1 METPKRRA
9 LGKGLEE
16 LFSTEVLDFDALE
29 EKIVKETPKEE
40 IIEIKLEDLRANPYQ
55 PRKTFDEESLNELA
69 SSISQYGVFQPII
82 VKKSIKGYEIIAGER
97 RVRAS
102 KIAGKET
109 IPAIVREFDDSKM
122 MEIALLE
129 NLQRENLNP
138 IEEAL
143 AYSKII
149 ETKGL
154 TQTQFS
160 EIIGKSHAYVT
171 NILGLLKLPEN
182 IQDMVT
188 KGEISMTHARILSKM
203 SNPEKITEL
212 ANRIKNEGLTARQM
226 EDIARSGEIEK
237 RVKQERKLSG
247 EKQEFKYIED
257 AMCEKLDTKVR
268 VYKNKLE
275 IRYDNI
281 DDLNRI
287 LEILNI
293 GK

>member
-1 METPKRRA
+1 MEMPKRRA

-29 EKIVKETPKEE
+29 EKIVSETPKEE
-40 IIEIKLEDLRANPYQ
+40 IIQINIEDLRANPYQ
-55 PRKTFDEESLNELA
+55 PRKVFDEETLNELA
-69 SSISQYGVFQPII
+69 SSIKEYGVFQPII

-102 KIAGKET
+102 KIAGIAT
-109 IPAIVREFDDSKM
+109 IPAIVREFDDEKM

-129 NLQRENLNP
+129 NLQRENLNC
-138 IEEAL
+138 IEEAM
-143 AYSKII
+143 AYLKII

-154 TQTQFS
+154 THS
-160 EIIGKSHAYVT
+160 EFAKIIGKSNAYVT
-171 NILGLLKLPEN
+171 NMVGLLNLPDTVK
-182 IQDMVT
+182 DMVI
-188 KGEISMTHARILSKM
+188 KNELSMTHARILSKM
-203 SNPEKITEL
+203 SDPNKVIEL
-212 ANRIKNEGLTARQM
+212 ANRIKNEGLTSREM
-226 EDIARSGEIEK
+226 EDIARGDEIEK
-237 RVKQERKLSG
+237 RVKQERKLSE
-247 EKQEFKYIED
+247 EKQEYKYVED
-257 AMCEKLDTKVR
+257 ALCEKLDTKVR

-287 LEILNI
+287 LDILNI

>member
-9 LGKGLEE
+9 LGRGLEE

-29 EKIVKETPKEE
+29 EKIVNETPKEE
-40 IIEIKLEDLRANPYQ
+40 IIEIKLDELRANPYQ
-55 PRKTFDEESLNELA
+55 PRKNFDEETLNELA
-69 SSISQYGVFQPII
+69 TSISQYGVFQPII

-102 KIAGKET
+102 KIAGLET
-109 IPAIVREFDDSKM
+109 IPAIVREFDDTKM

-129 NLQRENLNP
+129 NLQRENLNS

-143 AYSKII
+143 AYQKII
-149 ETKGL
+149 ETKGIS
-154 TQTQFS
+154 QREFAKA
-160 EIIGKSHAYVT
+160 IGKSHAYIT
-171 NILGLLKLPEN
+171 NTIGLLNLPEEVK
-182 IQDMVT
+182 DMLI
-188 KGEISMTHARILSKM
+188 KNELSMTHARILSKM
-203 SNPEKITEL
+203 SDTDKVIEL
-212 ANRIKNEGLTARQM
+212 ANKIKNEGLTTKAM
-226 EDIARSGEIEK
+226 EEIAREGDFEK
-237 RVKQERKLSG
+237 RVKQERKLTA

-293 GK
+293 GR

>member
-1 METPKRRA
+1 MPKRRA
-9 LGKGLEE
+9 LGRGLEE

-40 IIEIKLEDLRANPYQ
+40 IIEIKIEDLRANPYQ
-55 PRKTFDEESLNELA
+55 PRKNFDEESLNELA

-102 KIAGKET
+102 KIAGLET
-109 IPAIVREFDDSKM
+109 IPAIIREFDDGKM

-129 NLQRENLNP
+129 NLQRENLNS

-143 AYSKII
+143 AYQKII
-149 ETKGL
+149 EAKGL
-154 TQTQFS
+154 TQRDFAKL
-160 EIIGKSHAYVT
+160 IGKSHAYVT
-171 NILGLLKLPEN
+171 NIIGLLNLPDN
-182 IQDMVT
+182 VKDMVVSNQL
-188 KGEISMTHARILSKM
+188 SMTHARILSKM
-203 SNPEKITEL
+203 SNPEKVTEL
-212 ANRIKNEGLTARQM
+212 ANRIIKEGLTSREM
-226 EDIARSGEIEK
+226 EEIAQGSEIEK
-237 RVKQERKLSG
+237 RVKQERKLTG

-257 AMCEKLDTKVR
+257 AICEKIDAKVR

-287 LEILNI
+287 LDILNI
-293 GK
+293 GR

>member
-9 LGKGLEE
+9 LGRGLEE

-55 PRKTFDEESLNELA
+55 PRKIFDEESLKELA
-69 SSISQYGVFQPII
+69 SSINQYGVFQPII
-82 VKKSIKGYEIIAGER
+82 VKPSIKGYEIIAGER

-102 KIAGKET
+102 KIAGLET

-138 IEEAL
+138 IEEAM
-143 AYSKII
+143 AYVKII
-149 ETKGL
+149 ESKGL
-154 TQTQFS
+154 SHREFS
-160 EIIGKSHAYVT
+160 DIIGKSHAYVT
-171 NILGLLKLPEN
+171 NIIGLLNLPEN
-182 IQDMVT
+182 VKDMVMNN
-188 KGEISMTHARILSKM
+188 EISMTNARILSKM
-203 SNPEKITEL
+203 SDPEQINEL
-212 ANRIKNEGLTARQM
+212 ANRIKNEGLTSKEM
-226 EDIARSGEIEK
+226 EEIAQGKNIEK
-237 RVKQERKLSG
+237 RVKQERKLTG
-247 EKQEFKYIED
+247 EKLEFKYIED
-257 AMCEKLDTKVR
+257 AICEKLDTKVR
-268 VYKNKLE
+268 VYKNKME

-293 GK
+293 GR